1 MEFQEGGTQLED
13 VDANQVKLV
22 LSYFGNQ
29 IAKIRSEQGLS
40 QEQLADLV
48 SIAPSRISKMEHGQ
62 VNSKLTTLVA
72 LSNALHVTVDELVR
86 KPEPDDGVYLL
97 VFRPLLGQF
106 TRREL
111 LVLYDILKA
120 AQASLELYRNRI

>member
-1 MEFQEGGTQLED
+1 MED
-13 VDANQVKLV
+13 VDANQVKLD

-48 SIAPSRISKMEHGQ
+48 SVAPSRISKMEHGQ

-72 LSNALHVTVDELVR
+72 LSNALHVTVDELV
-86 KPEPDDGVYLL
+86 
-97 VFRPLLGQF
+97 
-106 TRREL
+106 
-111 LVLYDILKA
+111 
-120 AQASLELYRNRI
+120 